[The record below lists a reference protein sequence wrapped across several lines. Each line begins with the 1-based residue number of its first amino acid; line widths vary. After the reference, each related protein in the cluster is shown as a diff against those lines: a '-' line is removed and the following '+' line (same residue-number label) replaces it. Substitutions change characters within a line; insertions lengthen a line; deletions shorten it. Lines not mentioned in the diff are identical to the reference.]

1 MLQTLAVQS
10 FPLPGDASFPLNS
23 MFERPP
29 NRQDAGMFLSVLR
42 SSSSNPVYHFIFIN
56 NRYT

>member
-42 SSSSNPVYHFIFIN
+42 SSSSNITHLSFHIH
-56 NRYT
+56 